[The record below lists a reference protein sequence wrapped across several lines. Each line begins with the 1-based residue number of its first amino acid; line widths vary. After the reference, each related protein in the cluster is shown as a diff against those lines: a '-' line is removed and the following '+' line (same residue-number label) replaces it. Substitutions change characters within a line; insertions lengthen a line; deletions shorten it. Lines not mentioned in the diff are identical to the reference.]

1 MKSKKVVGLIAVG
14 LFLVAGVKLVEVKQ
28 PVHEEPME
36 VINSYVQ
43 QSKEEYSQ
51 RISIV
56 LNQEEELDVVLLG
69 SEIID
74 EFILNELEGVL
85 FSFEENGYP
94 STLQVSVSKTMEE
107 YTNCETYCKIVYE
120 KISDNPVCYSMKIQE
135 IS

>member
-28 PVHEEPME
+28 PVHDEPME

-107 YTNCETYCKIVYE
+107 YTNCETYCEIVYE